1 MTKKSIEYYMGLP
14 YKVEVYPDEEGKG
27 YAALIPDLPGCMTSA
42 DSLAELWPMI
52 EDAKRLWLEVALE
65 DGIPINEPK
74 PVEEEQFS
82 GKFVLR
88 LAKTLHRQLAHRAEE
103 EGVSLNSLVVT
114 LINQSMGVWY
124 ANREQLRVSTG
135 MYQLPGEFVTIP
147 WSEYEIRKSKQMVA
161 EPISTGWNLENVPV
175 HQMMEGKGKY
185 AS

>member
-1 MTKKSIEYYMGLP
+1 MTRKSIEYYMGLP

-74 PVEEEQFS
+74 PVEVEQFS

-88 LAKTLHRQLAHRAEE
+88 LAKTLHRQLSHRAEA

-114 LINQSMGVWY
+114 LINQSMGSWY
-124 ANREQLRVSTG
+124 ARYDQFKAYDEV
-135 MYQLPGEFVTIP
+135 YPLPGKIFPIP
-147 WSEYEIRKSKQMVA
+147 WDDYVIQKTNQPVV
-161 EPISTGWNLENVPV
+161 EPKPAGWTLEKAP
-175 HQMMEGKGKY
+175 MRPIMEGKGKY
-185 AS
+185 AC